1 MDENALCC
9 VAIPDGMDGWRAV
22 GTGTIKAGGKRMKGN
37 ARSAPRQLGWD
48 GIVLKAGIVYFIMN
62 WHERIVADPGVLAG
76 KPVIRGTRMAVEFV
90 LDLLAN
96 GWSEEEILKNY
107 PRLTAEDIRAC
118 FGWKSVS

>member
-1 MDENALCC
+1 MPGRL
-9 VAIPDGMDGWRAV
+9 PGRL
-22 GTGTIKAGGKRMKGN
+22 
-37 ARSAPRQLGWD
+37 QLGWD

-62 WHERIVADPGVLAG
+62 WHERIVADPGILAG

-107 PRLTAEDIRAC
+107 PRLTAEDILAC
-118 FGWKSVS
+118 FGWKISIVSRSHARLSCD